1 MQSEHLPLLLEP
13 QVPVQVEEHPVE
25 QLVEQL
31 SHVEDVEELL
41 QPAPQVL
48 HVEDVELLLQAVLQP
63 APQVLHVEDVE
74 LLLQAVLQLAPQVL
88 HVEDVELLLQAEL
101 QLPPQPLLPVNAP
114 SKASSSLSHAENS
127 VGPKVIPANI
137 GNDLLKTFLKKF
149 LLLINSLFIL
159 FTVKMFLLY
168 MRM

>member
-31 SHVEDVEELL
+31 SHVEDVEEL
-41 QPAPQVL
+41 
-48 HVEDVELLLQAVLQP
+48 LQP